1 MTHTSSPIQP
11 SSFQDERSLLESVC
25 QQLARQD
32 FCLLPAE
39 QACRLLRHGQASALD
54 DWDEFHDSWNHL
66 QLDKFMADGG
76 RYRKRL
82 HATLSAEPAA
92 CRARAEAHQPHYQ
105 SRFYNPLNGGA
116 MRHYEPI
123 RNEILL
129 GPTMQSV
136 LNFACSVF
144 GKLSPYTPWH
154 IEAHQY
160 RIEAINRQCGKP
172 TPEGIH
178 RDGVHFLLMM
188 MVGRRNLVNGATELY
203 SLEHEQLAQFTLSEP
218 LDLALVNDERVL
230 HGVTPVAQLDP
241 SRDGI
246 RDVLLLS
253 FRRRAD

>member
-1 MTHTSSPIQP
+1 MSSASYSPQQP
-11 SSFQDERSLLESVC
+11 AMLNDDALLEPIC
-25 QQLARQD
+25 QRLARQD
-32 FCLLPAE
+32 FCLIPAE
-39 QACRLLRHGQASALD
+39 QTRRLLLQGNASALD
-54 DWDEFHDSWNHL
+54 DWEAFHDSWNHL

-82 HATLSAEPAA
+82 HATLSAQPGARHARSEP
-92 CRARAEAHQPHYQ
+92 HQPHYQ
-105 SRFYNPLNGGA
+105 SRFYNPLNGGVP
-116 MRHYEPI
+116 RHYEPI

-129 GPTMQSV
+129 GHTMQSV
-136 LNFACSVF
+136 LKLACSVF

-160 RIEAINRQCGKP
+160 RIEARNRLSGKP

-178 RDGVHFLLMM
+178 RDGMQFLLIM
-188 MVGRRNLVNGATELY
+188 MVGRHNLVNGATELY
-203 SLEHEQLAQFTLSEP
+203 NLEHEPLAEFTLTDP
-218 LDLALVNDERVL
+218 LDLVLINDERVL

-253 FRRRAD
+253 FRRR